1 MILSLFLAAGLSAGP
16 AAAQSPEQAPA
27 ESSTAAAVA
36 PAAPPPRAPS
46 PAAGA
51 SGAKARSL
59 YYSADTLKAADAFE
73 AAVKVSSS
81 DWRLWADGAI
91 AWAES
96 GRPEKAVAWQRRA
109 AELNERAE
117 ARAAVGWALLRA
129 AEPEAADAEF
139 QRALATDPQSAFALL
154 GAGRAKLALGAP
166 REAVDLMTLAA
177 QAAPGLPLADY
188 YLGLA
193 YEGLGDEAAAAEA
206 YKRAVGADSY
216 FHEGRGT
223 LVRSYLRQR
232 RYNDAWRHL
241 QKLVEAD
248 PGSKLARAMLN
259 KVRPLLTRPAGEAP
273 KPAGETGPGPAGP
286 SYQTE
291 PWDGRV
297 PSLRVGV
304 SSTPMGRPRARQSA
318 TVRGSGG
325 WRALD
330 PKTGR
335 VLLTAEPGTPWT
347 LRLVAAKSSK
357 KKKGRSRLEFHSAD
371 GAVAAVPG
379 DIVLL
384 KPVEPETSALTLVDD
399 PEHTP
404 RAFRGD
410 LELALFGGRR
420 TIRVVNVIGL
430 EDYTHGV
437 VSAEMPQR
445 APFEALKSQAVVA
458 RTHALFIKT
467 VTKRHRKEGY
477 DICDEQ
483 HCQVYGGM
491 RAETERTRSVVTDT
505 RGRVAMYDGRPA
517 HVIYSSHCGGRTQS
531 GADIGWGDVPYW
543 KSVDDSPDPQAPP
556 ASPLDLRRF
565 LSDWPKGFDRP
576 SSFVYPAHARWTRAI
591 PAKDLEEK
599 LNRRFKL
606 GKLKGLR
613 VLRRVPS
620 GHVESLLIVGSKRSK
635 VLDDEM
641 DIRSLLGV
649 GSLRSTLFVLDTEY
663 RKEYP
668 APPKSAKGKK
678 KSPPVLVPE
687 TFVFRGGGWG
697 HAVGLCQSGAMG
709 RAEAGQNYETI
720 IKAYF
725 RGVELGKLD
734 Y

>member
-1 MILSLFLAAGLSAGP
+1 MTQLIILAVGLCAGP
-16 AAAQSPEQAPA
+16 SLAQSPEQVPVEAS
-27 ESSTAAAVA
+27 SSTAVVAVETRGNPLA
-36 PAAPPPRAPS
+36 T
-46 PAAGA
+46 
-51 SGAKARSL
+51 KARGL
-59 YYSADTLKAADAFE
+59 YFTGDTLKAAEAFE
-73 AAVKVSSS
+73 ASVKVGKSTQSSG
-81 DWRLWADGAI
+81 DWRLWTDGAI
-91 AWAES
+91 VWAEA
-96 GRPEKAVAWQRRA
+96 GRPDKALIWQRRA
-109 AELNERAE
+109 AALNDRAE
-117 ARAAVGWALLRA
+117 ARAAVGWTLLRA

-139 QRALATDPQSAFALL
+139 ARALASDPRSAFALL
-154 GAGRAKLALGAP
+154 GAGRAKLALGKP
-166 REAVDLMTLAA
+166 REAIDLMIKAA
-177 QAAPGLPLADY
+177 QTAPGQPLADY
-188 YLGLA
+188 YLGMA
-193 YEGLGDEAAAAEA
+193 YERLGDEGSAAEA

-216 FHEGRGT
+216 FYEGRGT
-223 LVRSYLRQR
+223 LARSYLRQK
-232 RYNDAWRHL
+232 RYNDAWKHL
-241 QKLVEAD
+241 KKLVEAD
-248 PGSKLARAMLN
+248 PASKFARAMLT
-259 KVRPLLTRPAGEAP
+259 KVRPLLTRSGDASTALDS
-273 KPAGETGPGPAGP
+273 GPTLVVAEPT
-286 SYQTE
+286 YETE
-291 PWDGRV
+291 PWDGKV

-304 SSTPMGRPRARQSA
+304 SSSPMGRPRARQSA
-318 TVRGSGG
+318 TVRGSGA
-325 WRALD
+325 WKAFD

-335 VLLTAEPGTPWT
+335 DLLTAAAGESWT
-347 LRLVAAKSSK
+347 LRLIPAKHTK

-371 GAVAAVPG
+371 GRVAAVPG

-384 KPVEPETSALTLVDD
+384 KPVEPATTTLTLEDD

-404 RAFRGD
+404 RSFRGD

-420 TIRVVNVIGL
+420 TLRVVNVIGL

-445 APFEALKSQAVVA
+445 APFEALKAQAVVA

-505 RGRVAMYDGRPA
+505 RGRVATYDGKPA

-531 GADIGWGDVPYW
+531 GTDIGWGNVPYW
-543 KSVDDSPDPQAPP
+543 KSVDDSAEYQDPP
-556 ASPLDLRRF
+556 ASPLDLRLF
-565 LSDWPKGFDRP
+565 LSGWPKGFDRP
-576 SSFVYPAHARWTRAI
+576 SGYVYPAHARWTRAI

-599 LNRRFKL
+599 LNRKFKI
-606 GKLKGLR
+606 GKLRGLR

-620 GHVESLLIVGSKRSK
+620 GHVDSLLIIGSKKSK
-635 VLDDEM
+635 TLTDEM

-649 GSLRSTLFVLDTEY
+649 GSLRSTMFVLDTEY
-663 RKEYP
+663 RKDYPP
-668 APPKSAKGKK
+668 APKPVKEKK
-678 KSPPVLVPE
+678 AVKPAPVLMPE

-709 RAEAGQNYETI
+709 RAEAGQSYETI

>member
-1 MILSLFLAAGLSAGP
+1 VTSFILLAVGLCAGP
-16 AAAQSPEQAPA
+16 SSAQSPEQAPV
-27 ESSTAAAVA
+27 ETSTAAAAA
-36 PAAPPPRAPS
+36 PAAAPS
-46 PAAGA
+46 AANPLA
-51 SGAKARSL
+51 RKARIL
-59 YYSADTLKAADAFE
+59 YFTGDTLTAAEAFE
-73 AAVKVSSS
+73 AAVKVSSN
-81 DWRLWADGAI
+81 DGRAWADGAI
-91 AWAES
+91 AWAEA
-96 GRPEKAVAWQRRA
+96 GRPEKAVIWQRRS
-109 AELNERAE
+109 AELNAQPE
-117 ARAAVGWALLRA
+117 ARASVGWALLRA

-139 QRALATDPQSAFALL
+139 ARALASDPGSAWALL
-154 GAGRAKLALGAP
+154 GAGRAKLALGKP
-166 REAVDLMTLAA
+166 REAIDLLRKAA
-177 QAAPGLPLADY
+177 QAAPGQSLADY
-188 YLGLA
+188 YLGSA
-193 YEGLGDEAAAAEA
+193 YEKLGDENAAAEA

-216 FHEGRGT
+216 FHEGRVT
-223 LVRSYLRQR
+223 LSRSYLRQR
-232 RYNDAWRHL
+232 RYNEAWKHL
-241 QKLVEAD
+241 QKLVESD

-259 KVRPLLTRPAGEAP
+259 KVRPLLTHTADTAP
-273 KPAGETGPGPAGP
+273 SLDSGPTVMVTEP
-286 SYQTE
+286 SYETE
-291 PWDGRV
+291 PWDGKV

-304 SSTPMGRPRARQSA
+304 SSSPMGRPRARQSA
-318 TVRGSGG
+318 TVRGNSA
-325 WRALD
+325 WKALD
-330 PKTGR
+330 PKSGR
-335 VLLTAEPGTPWT
+335 VILTAAAGESWT
-347 LRLVAAKSSK
+347 LRLIPAKKTK
-357 KKKGRSRLEFHSAD
+357 KKKGRSRLEFRSSE
-371 GAVAAVPG
+371 GKIAAVPG
-379 DIVLL
+379 DLVLL
-384 KPVEPETSALTLVDD
+384 KPAEPATSALTLEDD

-404 RAFRGD
+404 RSFRGE

-420 TIRVVNVIGL
+420 TIRVVNIIGL

-445 APFEALKSQAVVA
+445 APFEALKAQAVVA

-491 RAETERTRSVVTDT
+491 RAETARTRTVVTET
-505 RGRVAMYDGRPA
+505 RGRVATYDGKPA

-531 GADIGWGDVPYW
+531 GTDISWGNVPYW
-543 KSVDDSPDPQAPP
+543 KSVDDSAEYQDPP
-556 ASPLDLRRF
+556 ASPLELRRF

-576 SSFVYPAHARWTRAI
+576 SSYVYPAHARWTRAI

-599 LNRRFKL
+599 LNRKFKI
-606 GKLKGLR
+606 GKLRGLR

-620 GHVESLLIVGSKRSK
+620 GHVESLLIVGSKRNK
-635 VLDDEM
+635 KLNDEM

-649 GSLRSTLFVLDTEY
+649 GSLRSTMFVVDTEY

-668 APPKSAKGKK
+668 PAPKPSKGKK
-678 KSPPVLVPE
+678 AAKPAAPVLVPE

>member
-1 MILSLFLAAGLSAGP
+1 MA
-16 AAAQSPEQAPA
+16 QAPV
-27 ESSTAAAVA
+27 ESSTSVVSIEA
-36 PAAPPPRAPS
+36 RANPL
-46 PAAGA
+46 AE
-51 SGAKARSL
+51 KARGL
-59 YYSADTLKAADAFE
+59 YFTGDTLKAAEAFE
-73 AAVKVSSS
+73 ASVKVSSE
-81 DWRLWADGAI
+81 DWRAWADGAI
-91 AWAES
+91 AWAEA
-96 GRPEKAVAWQRRA
+96 GRPDKAVIWQRRA
-109 AELNERAE
+109 AALNEQAE
-117 ARAAVGWALLRA
+117 ARAAVGWALLLADEALALPLLRA
-129 AEPEAADAEF
+129 AEPEAADVEF
-139 QRALATDPQSAFALL
+139 TRALATNPTSTFALL
-154 GAGRAKLALGAP
+154 GSGRAKLALGKM
-166 REAVDLMTLAA
+166 REAIDLLGKAA
-177 QAAPGLPLADY
+177 KAAPGQSLADY
-188 YLGLA
+188 YLGNA
-193 YEGLGDEAAAAEA
+193 FEKSGDENAAAEA

-216 FHEGRGT
+216 FYEGRVT
-223 LVRSYLRQR
+223 LSRSYLRQR
-232 RYNDAWRHL
+232 RYNEAWRHL

-259 KVRPLLTRPAGEAP
+259 KVRPLLTRSADGTPASAMD
-273 KPAGETGPGPAGP
+273 AGPATDAP
-286 SYQTE
+286 SYETE
-291 PWDGRV
+291 SWDGKV

-304 SSTPMGRPRARQSA
+304 SSSPMGRPRERRSA
-318 TVRGSGG
+318 TVRGNGA

-335 VLLTAEPGTPWT
+335 VLLTAAAGESWT
-347 LRLVAAKSSK
+347 LRLIPAKKTK

-371 GAVAAVPG
+371 GRTVAVPG
-379 DIVLL
+379 DLALL
-384 KPVEPETSALTLVDD
+384 KPLEPANSALTLVDD

-420 TIRVVNVIGL
+420 TIRVVNIIGL

-491 RAETERTRSVVTDT
+491 RAETARTRSVVTDT
-505 RGRVAMYDGRPA
+505 RGRIAIYDGKPA

-531 GADIGWGDVPYW
+531 GTDIGWGNVPYW
-543 KSVDDSPDPQAPP
+543 KSVNDSDETPSPP

-576 SSFVYPAHARWTRAI
+576 SGYVHPAHARWTRAI

-606 GKLKGLR
+606 GKLRGLR

-620 GHVESLLIVGSKRSK
+620 GHVEKLLIIGSKRSK
-635 VLDDEM
+635 TLDDEM

-649 GSLRSTLFVLDTEY
+649 GSLRSTMFIVDTEY

-668 APPKSAKGKK
+668 PAPKPAKGKK
-678 KSPPVLVPE
+678 AVKPAPLLVPE

-709 RAEAGQNYETI
+709 RAEAGQSYEEI
-720 IKAYF
+720 VKAYF
-725 RGVELGKLD
+725 RGVEIGKLD